1 MDQFFRDRQ
10 GIDDDKKHTGGGIEP
25 LCIPASSGF
34 EVLTAHHEQ
43 LTDATTINK
52 SHFYTNNAPFALAGG
67 HIKEERSLKGEGC
80 S

>member
-52 SHFYTNNAPFALAGG
+52 SNFYNDNLLIHWQGVISKKRD
-67 HIKEERSLKGEGC
+67 H
-80 S
+80 